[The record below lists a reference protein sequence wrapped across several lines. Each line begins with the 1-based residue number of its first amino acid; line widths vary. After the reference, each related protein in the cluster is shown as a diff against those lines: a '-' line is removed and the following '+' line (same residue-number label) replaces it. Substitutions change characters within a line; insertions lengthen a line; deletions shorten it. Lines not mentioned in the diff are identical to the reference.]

1 MKRTTFLFALLFL
14 LVLPGTALAH
24 GLNVQYRT
32 QNSIEITAI
41 FDGGTPA
48 GGGQVN
54 VYAPDN
60 PSTPWTKGKC
70 DEKGRFTF
78 TPDPGK
84 PGTWDVQVRLAGHG
98 GIIHIP
104 LGEKDAREA
113 QSGGT
118 GFSTLQIVI
127 MSASVAWGLLGT
139 ALFFSRRK
147 S

>member
-1 MKRTTFLFALLFL
+1 MKRIAFLIVIICL

-24 GLNVQYRT
+24 GLDVKYQT
-32 QNSIEITAI
+32 QNAIEITAV
-41 FDGGTPA
+41 FDSGTPA

-70 DEKGRFTF
+70 DENGRFTF
-78 TPDPGK
+78 TPDPSK

-104 LGEKDAREA
+104 VGVDGVKGTA
-113 QSGGT
+113 SGGT
-118 GFSTLQIVI
+118 GFTTMQIII
-127 MSASVAWGLLGT
+127 MSASVAWGLIGT